1 MKKAELLRILALLLA
16 LGILQPVAFVIESS
30 QTRSEGTVFDN
41 SKNNDDLELN
51 QETSALIPAPS
62 EPNNLASVHTE
73 AELFSAVAD
82 TEKSTIILQ
91 NDIVIVQNLVIN
103 RDLMIDLNGFN
114 LTSLTENARLIDI
127 KYGHVTLTGQGSI
140 VAFGNGGTAIRIHG
154 ATTADNANYSSLVVE
169 QNVTLFAPNQ
179 CGILVAT
186 NFNSA
191 YGTSIELAGSI
202 VAHDGIA
209 VSSNIKSSGEHAP
222 RIHLTH
228 QAKITA
234 DENEG
239 TAIQALGYGIWEI
252 GACELT
258 AATGIC
264 FAAGE
269 IHIDNPHI
277 LATGY
282 VFTQIASD
290 PHNPQ
295 KLEIESGLFA
305 GRMGVFYG
313 VSPRTAKDSITKIR
327 GGAFNAD
334 VSDYLEPG
342 RHLEKNYQTGAFI
355 VIEEVA
361 PIEIMDEETRLTDAA
376 TRLGDLIEFAE
387 NYLAGDYA
395 AGDLGEWQTN
405 ASKAT
410 TALKRALTI
419 GKKALKN
426 KPSLDKILS
435 AINSLHKAIDHLQ
448 AVGAEIRSELA
459 SVIAT
464 VNAIEPSDYTKYSYQ
479 QVAKAMENG
488 LKVLNNEEIP
498 YEKIYSALL
507 DLQINLDLLEIRD
520 SSEAEEATNDELLT
534 LPDETEELDYHWNDL
549 AELAEFADEDELSS
563 WEALGVSEML
573 KIVDGWQDDM
583 ETVQNVE
590 NLVLAEPDNIESDN
604 IEPDMAEFESAEPE
618 IDRESETVMK
628 ARENLRTLLNAV
640 SALNPEEY
648 TSSSYTLFI
657 ETVKWAGDL
666 VLNARSENELNLAF
680 DQVNSAY
687 SHLEKTSDHFV
698 EAVVEDTKAN
708 LQTMVEAV
716 EPLTVSDYEEN
727 SAEQFG
733 ELQVALAKAKA
744 TLGNPEINLD
754 YIVDVMDEITAA
766 TTGLKIIEAANS
778 AEAIEEDDQST
789 LMIAAQVDW
798 SELKDV
804 IMEIRQLDPARYT
817 TTSYASLLGQLE
829 IAKSALSDPSITQA
843 AADDIV
849 FELNLALLA
858 LEPVVSPTLQH
869 LNEQIMTNQSANNY
883 VAPVESANLPTINE
897 AQVTANEIIE
907 QTVTPNLLMS
917 MMAGAYAGLATYRKS
932 RLSAKKQKRSL
943 A

>member
-1 MKKAELLRILALLLA
+1 MKKTELLRILALLLA
-16 LGILQPVAFVIESS
+16 LGILQPVAFVAELSQASNES
-30 QTRSEGTVFDN
+30 TVFDN
-41 SKNNDDLELN
+41 PEKD
-51 QETSALIPAPS
+51 QPS
-62 EPNNLASVHTE
+62 DTATVHTE
-73 AELFSAVAD
+73 AELFAAVAD
-82 TEKSTIILQ
+82 IEKSTIILQ
-91 NDIVIVQNLVIN
+91 NDIVVVKNLIIS
-103 RDLMIDLNGFN
+103 RDLIIDLNGFN
-114 LTSLTENARLIDI
+114 LTSLTENVRLIDI
-127 KYGHVTLTGQGSI
+127 KYGHVTITGKGSI

-154 ATTADNANYSSLVVE
+154 ATTADNANYSALLVE
-169 QNVTLFAPNQ
+169 QHVTLFAPNQ
-179 CGILVAT
+179 CGILVAA
-186 NFNSA
+186 NFNAA
-191 YGTSIELAGSI
+191 YGATVELAGSI
-202 VAHDGIA
+202 VAHDGIT

-222 RIHLTH
+222 RIHLTQ

-239 TAIQALGYGIWEI
+239 TAIQALGYSIWEI
-252 GACELT
+252 GACEIT

-282 VFTQIASD
+282 VFTQIATDSQ
-290 PHNPQ
+290 NPQ

-313 VSPRTAKDSITKIR
+313 VSPHSATGTVTNIR

-342 RHLEKNYQTGAFI
+342 RHLEKNYQTGAF
-355 VIEEVA
+355 VVVEEVA
-361 PIEIMDEETRLTDAA
+361 PIEILDEGAKLEESETRLSS
-376 TRLGDLIEFAE
+376 LVEFAQD
-387 NYLAGDYA
+387 YLAQDYA
-395 AGDLGEWQTN
+395 AGDLGEWQTSAAK
-405 ASKAT
+405 ASS
-410 TALKRALTI
+410 ALKRAITM
-419 GKKALKN
+419 GKKALKS
-426 KPSLDKILS
+426 KSSLDKNLS
-435 AINSLHKAIDHLQ
+435 AINSLHKAIDHFQ
-448 AVGAEIRSELA
+448 AVGAEIRSELT
-459 SVIAT
+459 SFIAT
-464 VNAIEPSDYTKYSYQ
+464 VNAIEPNDYTKYSYQ
-479 QVAKAMENG
+479 QVADAMENG
-488 LKVLNNEEIP
+488 LNVLNNEEAK
-498 YEKIYSALL
+498 YEEIYSALL
-507 DLQINLDLLEIRD
+507 DLQINLDLLEINEVAEIET
-520 SSEAEEATNDELLT
+520 SSDELLAPPLDEAEELE
-534 LPDETEELDYHWNDL
+534 YHWNDL
-549 AELAEFADEDELSS
+549 VQLAEFADKEELSN

-573 KIVDGWQDDM
+573 KIVEDWRDDTIEVTESSEPVSPM
-583 ETVQNVE
+583 ETP
-590 NLVLAEPDNIESDN
+590 LAPPEF
-604 IEPDMAEFESAEPE
+604 IEPIELPAAPEPE
-618 IDRESETVMK
+618 PSLEPESVAK

-640 SALNPEEY
+640 SVLNPEEY
-648 TSSSYTLFI
+648 TASSYAMFA
-657 ETVKWAGDL
+657 ETIKWAGDL

-687 SHLEKTSDHFV
+687 SRLEKTSDHYV

-716 EPLTVSDYEEN
+716 EPLTVSDYDEK

-766 TTGLKIIEAANS
+766 TTGLKVIEAANS
-778 AEAIEEDDQST
+778 TELIKEDDQST

-804 IMEIRQLDPARYT
+804 IMEIRQLDSSRYT
-817 TTSYASLLGQLE
+817 TGSYANLLGQLE
-829 IAKSALSDPSITQA
+829 IAKTALGDETITQA

-849 FELNLALLA
+849 FELNLALLG
-858 LEPVVSPTLQH
+858 LEPVASPVLQN
-869 LNEQIMTNQSANNY
+869 LNEQIVANQPNNY
-883 VAPVESANLPTINE
+883 AAAVTPVQQASLPAINE
-897 AQVTANEIIE
+897 AEVTANEIID